1 VEELLSDVV
10 LFVVRTLR
18 VALFWVVS
26 RFVSVPVFASVVAL
40 FSEAEAVVALVSLA
54 LLLVLVEP
62 VVLEE
67 TLLVVLVV
75 LVVLALVVS
84 VPLVFVVVVLFDVVL
99 SVRLSVFWIVFVIVP
114 ESIVV
119 SHVLVC
125 DPELLLVSSA

>member
-1 VEELLSDVV
+1 M
-10 LFVVRTLR
+10 
-18 VALFWVVS
+18 
-26 RFVSVPVFASVVAL
+26 

-54 LLLVLVEP
+54 LLLVVLVES
-62 VVLEE
+62 VLEE

-75 LVVLALVVS
+75 LSVLALVAS

>member
-10 LFVVRTLR
+10 VFVVRTLR

-26 RFVSVPVFASVVAL
+26 RFVSVPVFASVLTL
-40 FSEAEAVVALVSLA
+40 FSEVEAVVFFASF
-54 LLLVLVEP
+54 VLVE
-62 VVLEE
+62 VL
-67 TLLVVLVV
+67 
-75 LVVLALVVS
+75 S
-84 VPLVFVVVVLFDVVL
+84 VPLAVVVVALFDVVL